1 MGQGN
6 IEKDPWTP
14 VVQHGIWRKRTKQE
28 LRELYAY
35 VDIVADI
42 KKKITEWSGHVV
54 RMNQVKGT

>member
-1 MGQGN
+1 
-6 IEKDPWTP
+6 